1 MAVIKLSQ
9 SKKAVQ
15 IVLSEDCKA
24 GTVFQVSSKIY
35 EMMLKGSIKGGFV
48 VLSRL
53 GTGTKPDKFPVS
65 PVWGEDLSGT
75 VSDGLSSKAKKVYEQ
90 AEKVKV
96 NVGHKPW

>member
-15 IVLSEDCKA
+15 IVLSEDVSA

-35 EMMLKGSIKGGFV
+35 EMMLNESIKGGFV

-53 GTGTKPDKFPVS
+53 GTPTRPDKFPVS

-75 VSDGLSSKAKKVYEQ
+75 VADGLSSKAKKVYNQ
-90 AEKVKV
+90 AEKVKS
-96 NVGHKPW
+96 NVAHKPW

>member
-15 IVLSEDCKA
+15 VVLSEDCKA

-35 EMMLKGSIKGGFV
+35 EMMLNESIKGGFV

-53 GTGTKPDKFPVS
+53 GTPTKPDKFPES
-65 PVWGEDLSGT
+65 PVWGEDLSGVT
-75 VSDGLSSKAKKVYEQ
+75 NDGLSSKAKSVYEKVSRQ
-90 AEKVKV
+90 KSVKV
-96 NVGHKPW
+96 HKPW

>member
-1 MAVIKLSQ
+1 MIKLSA

-35 EMMLKGSIKGGFV
+35 EMMLAGSIKGGFV

-53 GTGTKPDKFPVS
+53 GTPTKPGKFPVS
-65 PVWGEDLSGT
+65 PVWGEDLSSSGI
-75 VSDGLSSKAKKVYEQ
+75 SDGLSSKAKESYESVNR
-90 AEKVKV
+90 VKS
-96 NVGHKPW
+96 NEGFKPW